1 MADEP
6 VAPTETPAPAPV
18 VTETPAPAPIETV
31 APAPTPVTE
40 TPTPA
45 PTPEPAPSMLGEALK
60 EVPEKKS
67 AEAPKEGETPP
78 VAEAPKPQSGEDA
91 TKVAKDE
98 GGQSVEP
105 APPPKYDAFVLP
117 EGITLDEAR
126 VGEVTNLL
134 SALELE
140 GKADHAKLQETGQKL
155 VDLYISEAKETV
167 QKLSEHYANA
177 WEKQKTDWREATVKD
192 PEFGGNRLQTTLD
205 AASTFIRTHGGTT
218 EQQAELRSLMDSSGL
233 GNNLAVIRLF
243 ATAGKAMS
251 EGRPLAA
258 PKPVTQPKSK
268 VKALYG

>member
-6 VAPTETPAPAPV
+6 VAPVPVTPVETVAQEAPISVVTPTEAPTPAPDPVGTVVPDSPAPAP
-18 VTETPAPAPIETV
+18 EAPAPA
-31 APAPTPVTE
+31 
-40 TPTPA
+40 
-45 PTPEPAPSMLGEALK
+45 PAPSMLGEALETPEVK
-60 EVPEKKS
+60 ES
-67 AEAPKEGETPP
+67 AKASKDGETPP
-78 VAEAPKPQSGEDA
+78 EAEAP
-91 TKVAKDE
+91 KDE

-105 APPPKYDAFVLP
+105 APPPKYDAFVFP
-117 EGITLDEAR
+117 EGVSLDETR
-126 VGEVTNLL
+126 VGELTNLL

-155 VDLYISEAKETV
+155 VDLYISESKAAVE
-167 QKLSEHYANA
+167 KLTEHYNNA
-177 WEKQKTDWREATVKD
+177 WEQQKTDWREATTKD

-205 AASTFIRTHGGTT
+205 AASTFIRTHGGTK

-243 ATAGKAMS
+243 ATAGKNMS

-258 PKPVTQPKSK
+258 PKPVSQPKSK

>member
-6 VAPTETPAPAPV
+6 VAPVPVTPPVTEALVTPDTVVTPEPVVSPEAPAPDVVTPAPEAPK
-18 VTETPAPAPIETV
+18 TE
-31 APAPTPVTE
+31 
-40 TPTPA
+40 
-45 PTPEPAPSMLGEALK
+45 APSILGEALAPT
-60 EVPEKKS
+60 ES

-78 VAEAPKPQSGEDA
+78 VAEAPK
-91 TKVAKDE
+91 DE

-105 APPPKYDAFVLP
+105 APPPKYDPFVYP
-117 EGITLDEAR
+117 EGVTLDETR
-126 VGEVTNLL
+126 VGELTNLL

-155 VDLYISEAKETV
+155 VDLYISESKAAVEKI
-167 QKLSEHYANA
+167 SEYYANA
-177 WEKQKTDWREATVKD
+177 WEKQKTDWREATTND

-205 AASTFIRTHGGTT
+205 AASTFIRTHGGTK

-243 ATAGKAMS
+243 ATAGRAMS

-258 PKPVTQPKSK
+258 PKPVSQPKSK
-268 VKALYG
+268 VKAMYG